1 MAKQDFLVELGTEE
15 LPPKA
20 LQSLS
25 IAFANGII
33 DGLKAANLK
42 YANHQVFATPRRLA
56 LLLNQLE
63 VQQPDQEV
71 ERRGPALTA
80 AFDADGKPTK
90 AAEGFARSCG
100 TTVDNLDTL
109 TQGKN
114 AWLVYRT
121 VQKGSKAS
129 TLLPSIVDK
138 SVDSLPIPKRMR
150 WGAKRDE
157 FVRPVQW
164 LVMMLGQDVINCEV
178 LGQHAS
184 NITYGHRFHCGKPL
198 QLKAPQ
204 DYAEVLKAQG
214 SVIADFAMRK
224 KLIHQQIEDL
234 AKTIS
239 GHAVIDES
247 LLDEVT
253 ALVEWPVALLG
264 SFDERFLA
272 VPAEA
277 LISSMKGHQ
286 KYFHL
291 VDKNQQLLPNFITI
305 SNIESKDPSQ
315 VISGNEKVIRPRL
328 ADAMFFF
335 ETDKKKTL
343 FDFREKLKPIVFQAK
358 LGSVFDKT
366 ERVAKLASYIAT
378 IINGDAE
385 LALRA
390 GQLCKSDLASEMVL
404 EFPELQGTMGYYY
417 AQNDN
422 EHTEVA
428 SALCEQYMPRFA
440 GDQVPTTTTGAALAI
455 ADKLDTLVGIFAIG
469 QLPTGTKDPFGLR
482 RAALGILRTIIEKS
496 LDLDL
501 LSCIQKA
508 IELHTENNSKLNTTD
523 DLQELVFEFL
533 LERFRAWYHDEGIAA
548 EVFLAVKAL
557 KPAKP
562 LDFDQR
568 IKAVARFTELPEAAA
583 LAEANKRVSNILEKQ
598 GKAFAEQPVN
608 KKLLQEKA
616 EQQLAKA
623 LNSKR
628 QEVAPLFQQRSY
640 TAALESLASLK
651 DSIDHFFD
659 DVLVNAED
667 TALRQNRYALLR
679 ELRTL
684 FLGVADISLL
694 TTK

>member
-42 YANHQVFATPRRLA
+42 HSNHQVFATPRRLA
-56 LLLNQLE
+56 LLISQLE
-63 VQQPDQEV
+63 TEQPDQEI

-90 AAEGFARSCG
+90 AAEGFAKSCG

-129 TLLPSIVDK
+129 VLLPSIVDK

-164 LVMMLGQDVINCEV
+164 LVMMLGQDVINCEI

-184 NITYGHRFHCGKPL
+184 NITYGHRFHCGRPL
-198 QLKAPQ
+198 PLTAPK
-204 DYAEVLKAQG
+204 DYAKVLKEQG
-214 SVIADFAMRK
+214 SVVADFAIRK
-224 KLIHQQIEDL
+224 KQIYQQVEVL

-291 VDKNQQLLPNFITI
+291 IDKNQQLLPNFITI

-335 ETDKKKTL
+335 ETDKKKSL
-343 FDFREKLKPIVFQAK
+343 FNFRDKLKPIVFQAK

-417 AQNDN
+417 AQNDD
-422 EHTEVA
+422 EHAETA
-428 SALCEQYMPRFA
+428 SALYEQYMPRFA
-440 GDQVPTTTTGAALAI
+440 GDQVATTTTGAALAI

-508 IELHTENNSKLNTTD
+508 IELHTESNSKLNAANN
-523 DLQELVFEFL
+523 LQELVFEFL

-548 EVFLAVKAL
+548 EVFMAVKAL

-568 IKAVARFTELPEAAA
+568 IKAVARFTELPEATA

-598 GKAFAEQPVN
+598 GKALANQPVDE
-608 KKLLQEKA
+608 KLLREKA

-640 TAALESLASLK
+640 TAALEALASLK
-651 DSIDHFFD
+651 DSIDNFFD

-679 ELRTL
+679 ELRAL

>member
-33 DGLKAANLK
+33 EGLKAANLK
-42 YANHQVFATPRRLA
+42 FAKHQIFATPRRLA
-56 LLLNQLE
+56 LLISQLE
-63 VQQPDQEV
+63 TQQPDQEI

-80 AFDADGKPTK
+80 AFNADGKPTK

-121 VQKGSKAS
+121 VQKGSKA
-129 TLLPSIVDK
+129 TALLPSIVDK

-164 LVMMLGQDVINCEV
+164 LVMLLGQDIINCEV
-178 LGQHAS
+178 LGQPAS

-198 QLKAPQ
+198 PLKAPQ
-204 DYAEVLKAQG
+204 DYPKVLKEQG
-214 SVIADFAMRK
+214 FVIADFAGRK
-224 KLIHQQIEDL
+224 QQIRQQIEDL

-264 SFDERFLA
+264 SFDERFLS
-272 VPAEA
+272 VPSEA

-291 VDKNQQLLPNFITI
+291 VDKDQQLLPNFITV

-343 FDFREKLKPIVFQAK
+343 FDFREKLKPIVFQAE
-358 LGSVFDKT
+358 LGSIFDKT
-366 ERVAKLASYIAT
+366 ERVANLASYIAAA
-378 IINGDAE
+378 INGDAE
-385 LALRA
+385 LAQRA
-390 GQLCKSDLASEMVL
+390 GQLCKSDLAAEMVL

-417 AQNDN
+417 AQHDN
-422 EHTEVA
+422 EHAEIA
-428 SALCEQYMPRFA
+428 SALHEQYMPRFA

-469 QLPTGTKDPFGLR
+469 QPPTGTKDPFGLR
-482 RAALGILRTIIEKS
+482 RAALGILRIIIEKS

-501 LSCIQKA
+501 LSCIQKS
-508 IELHTENNSKLNTTD
+508 IEGYSQSNTKLNIAK
-523 DLQELVFEFL
+523 DLHEHVFEFL

-557 KPAKP
+557 KPVKP

-568 IKAVARFTELPEAAA
+568 IKAVARFTELPEATA
-583 LAEANKRVSNILEKQ
+583 LAEANKRVSNILAKQ
-598 GKAFAEQPVN
+598 GKAFTDQPID

-616 EQQLAKA
+616 EQQLATA
-623 LNSKR
+623 LDSKR
-628 QEVAPLFQQRSY
+628 KEVAPLFQQRSY
-640 TAALESLASLK
+640 TAALEALASLK
-651 DSIDHFFD
+651 DSVDRFFD

-679 ELRTL
+679 ELRAL